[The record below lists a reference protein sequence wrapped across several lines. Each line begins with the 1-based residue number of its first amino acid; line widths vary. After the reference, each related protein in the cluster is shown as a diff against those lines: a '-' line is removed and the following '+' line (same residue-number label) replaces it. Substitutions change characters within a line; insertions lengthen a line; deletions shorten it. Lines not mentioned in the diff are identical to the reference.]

1 MSVTRVEIQPSRI
14 QPCMSS
20 ITPPRCGAKNPNN
33 RYTPSSPPL
42 SSLPRYDI
50 PVLHVNGMY
59 WTKHR
64 LSVEDAA
71 VGIKEARSG
80 PFAERRGEPD
90 ASRLERE

>member
-1 MSVTRVEIQPSRI
+1 
-14 QPCMSS
+14 MSS
-20 ITPPRCGAKNPNN
+20 ITPPPAVVRKIRIIDIHPA
-33 RYTPSSPPL
+33 SSPPL

-50 PVLHVNGMY
+50 PVLHVNGIY

>member
-1 MSVTRVEIQPSRI
+1 
-14 QPCMSS
+14 
-20 ITPPRCGAKNPNN
+20 
-33 RYTPSSPPL
+33 
-42 SSLPRYDI
+42 
-50 PVLHVNGMY
+50 VNGIY